1 MTIFAKGFR
10 FPANLIGAL
19 NGSKSTNH
27 NSNDLFAHGLYDAN
41 LGFIFWQANF
51 LHHFPII
58 EWKIK
63 SIVIL
68 QWSAKVSAIF
78 MFTLYIWSAL
88 AISWFGKKCDGVDHQ
103 LPFSTCVGTLRIR
116 VNTKYIFEMPS
127 MMILLRYRVTV
138 SISDGK
144 TKIDDRYWQPMFT
157 TLSATK
163 VSKNTG

>member
-19 NGSKSTNH
+19 NGPKSTNH
-27 NSNDLFAHGLYDAN
+27 NMNDLFAHGLYDTN
-41 LGFIFWQANF
+41 LEFIFRQANF

-78 MFTLYIWSAL
+78 MFTLYIWLAL
-88 AISWFGKKCDGVDHQ
+88 ANSWFGKKCNGVDHQ
-103 LPFSTCVGTLRIR
+103 LPFPTCVGTLTIR
-116 VNTKYIFEMPS
+116 VNTKYIFIMPF
-127 MMILLRYRVTV
+127 MMILLRYRLLYMLVFQTV
-138 SISDGK
+138 RPK
-144 TKIDDRYWQPMFT
+144 
-157 TLSATK
+157 
-163 VSKNTG
+163 